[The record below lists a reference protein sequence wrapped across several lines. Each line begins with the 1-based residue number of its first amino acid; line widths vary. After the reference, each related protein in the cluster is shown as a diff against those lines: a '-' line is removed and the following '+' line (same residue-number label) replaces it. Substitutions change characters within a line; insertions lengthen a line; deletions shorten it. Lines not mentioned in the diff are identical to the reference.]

1 MRARE
6 EGSGGGRRARGRG
19 RGGRCQSGQAPPP
32 NARHRPRAATP
43 AAPTCPARFP
53 RRRSPGAFLRA
64 KRARRQP
71 LLQSPRVRSSR
82 SPATASSARTSHRP
96 VSCQVSG
103 GAEGPPAG
111 AAWAP
116 GPEGKSRDGGV
127 PGRVQLRAAAGRPRS
142 GSSETGSSG
151 AALRAAPRLARF
163 QVLGKPGGG
172 LARRSRGSP
181 WPLGSRGS
189 LDTPHPGGT
198 ARPRRLYMLTGPL
211 EVLGLPTG
219 PRSELCKSIHTLSCR
234 ELVGQVK
241 MVRRGVR
248 LREF

>member
-1 MRARE
+1 MLSPEGPASGESTDSPPGRTLRAPLARAHRLSRGQSARPRAQRSLPRTDPAALRPDPPTSRIGHTGWTVRARE

-19 RGGRCQSGQAPPP
+19 QEGAVPAGQAPPP
-32 NARHRPRAATP
+32 NARDRPRAATP

-64 KRARRQP
+64 DQARQQP

-82 SPATASSARTSHRP
+82 SPATASSARTSHSP

-116 GPEGKSRDGGV
+116 GPEGKSQDGGV
-127 PGRVQLRAAAGRPRS
+127 PGHVQLRAAAGRPRS

-151 AALRAAPRLARF
+151 LRLDSH
-163 QVLGKPGGG
+163 G
-172 LARRSRGSP
+172 SRC
-181 WPLGSRGS
+181 WGSRGV
-189 LDTPHPGGT
+189 
-198 ARPRRLYMLTGPL
+198 A
-211 EVLGLPTG
+211 
-219 PRSELCKSIHTLSCR
+219 
-234 ELVGQVK
+234 
-241 MVRRGVR
+241 
-248 LREF
+248 